1 MQIDEKHEIER
12 IVGKVLRQT
21 STTPY
26 VGILME
32 RGIRIWSAREKI
44 GCNFMMLCHN
54 IVTSVVRID

>member
-1 MQIDEKHEIER
+1 MQTDEKHEIER

-21 STTPY
+21 STPY

-44 GCNFMMLCHN
+44 GYSFMMLYHN
-54 IVTSVVRID
+54 IVTSVARID